1 MLATRRILCKHITK
15 VCSDSN
21 LIFVYRKQSLGL
33 IPSHQPL
40 TTTSAP
46 TSPLTDGNIVN
57 GVTSGVLEGAGK
69 LLSDLVEVDG
79 GSGGMSNGSLNE
91 RQTPLPEKPPRRT
104 KKGNQ
109 QQQQQQQQQHQQQQ
123 HHHHHHQ
130 QQQQHHHHQQQQ
142 QPHSTKLDDAVTNG
156 DARKQHV
163 VDLPAS
169 TVENHSPVTNGST
182 KLSPPVIKDSPSKTT
197 ADKPAIPRRPYQS
210 PRQPPRPFPPP
221 RNKPQSHVHSH
232 DRHPES
238 HDRQLESHDQLL
250 KSKVEEKNTH
260 ISNGIQPPQTSQV
273 VQKNGASEVVDSSVK
288 SGGETK
294 KRGPH
299 ESGNESGQAT
309 HTRTLYAMGE
319 SEVIVAV

>member
-1 MLATRRILCKHITK
+1 M
-15 VCSDSN
+15 
-21 LIFVYRKQSLGL
+21 
-33 IPSHQPL
+33 
-40 TTTSAP
+40 
-46 TSPLTDGNIVN
+46 N

-79 GSGGMSNGSLNE
+79 GSGVSNGSLDE
-91 RQTPLPEKPPRRT
+91 RQTPTPEKPPRRT

-109 QQQQQQQQQHQQQQ
+109 QQQQQQQQQQHQS
-123 HHHHHHQ
+123 
-130 QQQQHHHHQQQQ
+130 
-142 QPHSTKLDDAVTNG
+142 HSTKPDDAVTNG

-163 VDLPAS
+163 VDLPVS

-182 KLSPPVIKDSPSKTT
+182 KLSPPMIKDSPSKTT
-197 ADKPAIPRRPYQS
+197 ADKPAIPRRPYQP

-232 DRHPES
+232 VRHPES
-238 HDRQLESHDQLL
+238 HDQQPVSHDQQLESHDQLL

-273 VQKNGASEVVDSSVK
+273 AQKNGASEVVDSSVK
-288 SGGETK
+288 SEGETK
-294 KRGPH
+294 ERGPH
-299 ESGNESGQAT
+299 ESGGQAT